1 MHTHDTADIVPF
13 VISPEDVPWDKIPAS
28 GITIGN
34 DVKIYRDAN
43 ADCRIQTQVDKGVIV
58 EQYLWSKALAVD
70 GVLASTLGEI
80 DLAQDIKLYRS
91 TDPYVHLVLQTPV
104 DTGVTVEQ
112 NLNVGKSLAVTQNLG
127 VVGYGDLGSLRIGGT
142 EVITSGRTLQN
153 VSLLRSLVSD
163 FWSSPFWS
171 NIPDKPS
178 SFPPSAHAS
187 SHEYGGSDLVCNLD
201 YLAIRG
207 TEVIDGNVN
216 IKNVKSIILVDPSG
230 SGNYITMKVMMT
242 PDMTNPSIYN
252 PVLRIDQAIAM
263 LKDSMSAG
271 GFIGTQ
277 SRTVMRLQSSGYV
290 QCVESDLGKIVEAYL
305 NGTWTYIGILVYYD
319 NSQRVWWV
327 SECRSFASGT
337 QLRVKNGTGAG
348 YLDTILQN
356 TGGGAFFAGHGFEN
370 YTDMPRLV
378 LTDSLL
384 GFDTYEIMGIDK
396 TPAKL
401 RINELKLG
409 VGETHKIYRSSDD
422 AIRVQTPSDKGLIV
436 EQNLWCKAL
445 AVDTQIGIG
454 ADTNLYRSAA
464 DVLKTDDAFE
474 ILGPLIAANKLGNT
488 FYDEFDYPD
497 QTGVPRF
504 VIENQAGS
512 ITAKI
517 ESGEVSLEGAA
528 GKDAGWV
535 YLASQIYSDFE
546 LRAKLTPKS
555 TGIQD
560 CNFIFRRTDANNMY
574 IAGFETWEADNTVV
588 IGKRTAGTWI
598 QLASTPFTVTQG
610 QTYNFRIVCVGSR
623 IEVWID
629 GNLILTATD
638 SDHTKGNVGFEI
650 DAFYSGNYVHAH
662 FDDLRVIPIVNVGA
676 FTDKGLTIGA
686 DVNLYRS
693 AADVLKTDDNFVV
706 GNQWLNLDPSSGTP
720 VFNLNVGGV
729 NKGFLAFDGT
739 RICLASASGIPL
751 LLNSGNR
758 VIFLPLNSALVFAG
772 DMSEGQDAGYLE
784 FRDTLRQRVWHY
796 KMTLESGIHKVVDA
810 YYDGSSWSY
819 KRILQPDIEQLWVAL
834 KVGDYASISTA
845 GDIEA
850 NSVKAKG
857 GTGVPAI
864 KCGDASKSY
873 IDLTFDTVQAYLS
886 AHERHLTLSRDSG
899 KEVTINPLTDSQASE
914 SALNIGANTW
924 TDLLTVSR
932 TLAVAKKALIIGH
945 AVLYN
950 GGYNVTQDPYT
961 YAYEIVNPYA
971 DWELRILVD
980 GSQPTGA
987 FARTQ
992 AIGYFADITV
1002 FAIVSLDSGSHTIK
1016 LQGYQTLGGTQ
1027 QVYHRRLDVLYL

>member
-43 ADCRIQTQVDKGVIV
+43 ANCRIQTQVDKGVIV

-187 SHEYGGSDLVCNLD
+187 SHEYGGSDLVRNLD

-207 TEVIDGNVN
+207 TEVVDGNIN
-216 IKNVKSIILVDPSG
+216 IKNVKSITLVDPSG

-242 PDMTNPSIYN
+242 PDMTNPNIYN

-305 NGTWTYIGILVYYD
+305 NGAWTYIGILVYYD
-319 NSQRVWWV
+319 NSQCVWWV

-378 LTDSLL
+378 LSDSLL

-454 ADTNLYRSAA
+454 ADTNLYRSEAN
-464 DVLKTDDAFE
+464 VLKTDAILEVGGAGGWTRIQFTPFPVDAQ
-474 ILGPLIAANKLGNT
+474 IVKRNPSG
-488 FYDEFDYPD
+488 YDSWLWLENYADSGRCA
-497 QTGVPRF
+497 TIGVFRGTVSGTPRF
-504 VIENQAGS
+504 LILNG
-512 ITAKI
+512 
-517 ESGEVSLEGAA
+517 
-528 GKDAGWV
+528 
-535 YLASQIYSDFE
+535 
-546 LRAKLTPKS
+546 
-555 TGIQD
+555 
-560 CNFIFRRTDANNMY
+560 
-574 IAGFETWEADNTVV
+574 DNYAT
-588 IGKRTAGTWI
+588 
-598 QLASTPFTVTQG
+598 TPFEFLPREGKMIIFGDT
-610 QTYNFRIVCVGSR
+610 
-623 IEVWID
+623 
-629 GNLILTATD
+629 
-638 SDHTKGNVGFEI
+638 
-650 DAFYSGNYVHAH
+650 
-662 FDDLRVIPIVNVGA
+662 
-676 FTDKGLTIGA
+676 
-686 DVNLYRS
+686 NLYRY
-693 AADVLKTDDNFVV
+693 AQDVLKTDDNFVV
-706 GNQWLNLDPSSGTP
+706 GNQWLNLDPASGTP

-751 LLNSGNR
+751 LLNSGNG
-758 VIFLPLNSALVFAG
+758 VIFLPLSSALIFAG
-772 DMSEGQDAGYLE
+772 DMSEGQNAGFLE
-784 FRDTLRQRVWHY
+784 FRDTLRQKTWHY

-886 AHERHLTLSRDSG
+886 AHERHLTLSRDSD

-961 YAYEIVNPYA
+961 GAYEIVNPYA

-992 AIGYFADITV
+992 TIGYNADLTI
-1002 FAIVSLDSGSHTIK
+1002 FAIVSLGSGSHTIK